1 MKLSRRAKRMQQHH
15 RRAKRSPG
23 LNLVSLMDI
32 FTILVF
38 FLLVSSSEVQDI
50 PTTKAVTLP
59 DSISLQ
65 KPRNTLTIVVTKDN
79 IIFQDK
85 TIAAVADV
93 ASLDGD
99 VIEALKKGLID
110 VVDQK
115 VVAPMA
121 QEAAAGPDQYEI
133 MIMGDR
139 EIPYKILRKIIVSC
153 TEARFNNIYLAV
165 VQKTNVNG

>member
-1 MKLSRRAKRMQQHH
+1 MEQHH

-38 FLLVSSSEVQDI
+38 FLLVSQSEVQDI
-50 PTTKAVTLP
+50 PSTKAVTLP

-65 KPRNTLTIVVTKDN
+65 KPRTTLTIVVTKDN
-79 IIFQDK
+79 VIFQDK
-85 TIAAVADV
+85 TIAALADIER
-93 ASLDGD
+93 LDGD
-99 VIEALKKGLID
+99 VIEGLKKGLAE
-110 VVDQK
+110 VVEQQL
-115 VVAPMA
+115 VSPIP
-121 QEAAAGPDQYEI
+121 QEEAGPDQYEI

-139 EIPYKILRKIIVSC
+139 EIPYKVLRKIIVSC

>member
-1 MKLSRRAKRMQQHH
+1 MKLSRRAKRMEQHH

-38 FLLVSSSEVQDI
+38 FLLVSQSEVQDI
-50 PTTKAVTLP
+50 PSTKAVTLP

-65 KPRNTLTIVVTKDN
+65 KPRTTLTIVVTKDN
-79 IIFQDK
+79 VIFQDK
-85 TIAAVADV
+85 TIAALADIER
-93 ASLDGD
+93 LDGD
-99 VIEALKKGLID
+99 VIEGLKKGLAE
-110 VVDQK
+110 VVEQQL
-115 VVAPMA
+115 VSPIP
-121 QEAAAGPDQYEI
+121 QEEAGPDQYEI

-139 EIPYKILRKIIVSC
+139 EIPYKVLRKIIVSC